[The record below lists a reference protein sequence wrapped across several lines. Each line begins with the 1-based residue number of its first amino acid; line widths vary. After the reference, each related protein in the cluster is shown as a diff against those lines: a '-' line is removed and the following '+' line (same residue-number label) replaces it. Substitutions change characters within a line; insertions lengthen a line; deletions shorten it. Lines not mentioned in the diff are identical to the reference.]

1 VKGNEGIT
9 LRVRRGVQV
18 KVEEVDDVEGGGDAR
33 VRSDRDISITLP
45 ADLKV
50 AVRRVSGVDTGQ
62 AGAVTTMC
70 G

>member
-9 LRVRRGVQV
+9 LRVRRGVHV
-18 KVEEVDDVEGGGDAR
+18 DIEEVDEVEGGDAR
-33 VRSDRDISITLP
+33 VHSDRDISITLP

-50 AVRRVSGVDTGQ
+50 AVRRVGGVDTGQ
-62 AGAVTTMC
+62 AGVVTTMC